1 MRQEEM
7 RMKVLVINCGSS
19 SLKYQLI
26 NMETEESLAQ
36 GLVERIGIE
45 GSILTQKVPGRD
57 KYIIEQP
64 MADHKDA
71 IKLVL
76 DALVDGNHGVIS
88 SMDEISAV
96 GHRVV
101 HGGEKYSE
109 SVVIDDAVMES
120 LEECVKLAPL
130 HNPANIIG
138 INACKSLMPNTPMVA
153 VFDTAFHQTMPK
165 TAYMYPLPYELYT
178 KYGIRKYGFHGTS
191 HKYVSAECAKLMG
204 KDIKDVKIITCHL
217 GNGASLAAIKDG
229 HCLDTSMGF
238 TPLEGIAMGTRCGN
252 IDPAIVTFLMN
263 EGKMTAKEVDNLMN
277 KQSGVLGLSGVSSDF
292 RDIED
297 AAKEGNER
305 AILALNV
312 YNYRVREMIGAY
324 AAAMGG
330 VDAVVFTAGLGEN
343 AIETRAEICKGLEF
357 LGIEIDD
364 AKNNVRGKSTEVS
377 KDGAKVK
384 VFVIPTNEELVIAR
398 DTKELNSK

>member
-1 MRQEEM
+1 
-7 RMKVLVINCGSS
+7 MKVLVINCGSS

-45 GSILTQKVPGRD
+45 GSILTQKVPGKD

-76 DALVDGNHGVIS
+76 DALVDANHGVIS

-229 HCLDTSMGF
+229 HCVDTSMGF

-263 EGKMTAKEVDNLMN
+263 EGKMTAKEIDNLMN

-305 AILALNV
+305 AILALDV

-343 AIETRAEICKGLEF
+343 AIETRADICKGLEF

-364 AKNNVRGKSTEVS
+364 AKNNVRGKATEVS

-398 DTKELNSK
+398 DTKELTSK

>member
-1 MRQEEM
+1 
-7 RMKVLVINCGSS
+7 MKVLVINCGSS

-26 NMETEESLAQ
+26 NMENEESLAQ

-45 GSILTQKVPGRD
+45 GSILTQKVPGKD

-76 DALVDGNHGVIS
+76 EALVDGTHGVIA

-101 HGGEKYSE
+101 HGGEKYAE
-109 SVVIDDAVMES
+109 SVVINDEVMAS

-165 TAYMYPLPYELYT
+165 TAYIYPLPYELYE
-178 KYGIRKYGFHGTS
+178 KHGIRKYGFHGTS
-191 HKYVSAECAKLMG
+191 HKFVSAECAKMLG
-204 KDIKDVKIITCHL
+204 KDLKDVKLITCHL
-217 GNGASLAAIKDG
+217 GNGASLAAIKG
-229 HCLDTSMGF
+229 GQCIDTSMGF

-252 IDPAIVTFLMN
+252 IDPAIVTFLQKECNMS
-263 EGKMTAKEVDNLMN
+263 AAEVDNLMN
-277 KQSGVLGLSGVSSDF
+277 KESGVLGISGVSSDF

-297 AAKEGNER
+297 AAVAGNER
-305 AILALNV
+305 AILALDV

-343 AIETRAEICKGLEF
+343 GIQTRVDICNGLEF
-357 LGIEIDD
+357 LGIEIDEE
-364 AKNNVRGKSTEVS
+364 KNNIRGKAKEVS

-398 DTKELNSK
+398 DTKTLTV